1 MYLSIRGW
9 IMIRWGESRMSKKEL
24 FRRIRRSKYFVIGF
38 IVVLLMVLCILLIP
52 ELSPYEPDAMNLGE
66 RLVAPEGF
74 SRGLQG
80 HILGTDGLG
89 QDIFVRLCVGGRTS
103 FIIAIV
109 AVFFG
114 AIVGTVLGVMAGY
127 MGRTAD
133 TIIMRIGDIQNGIN
147 STLLA
152 IVVVSVLGKSVANL
166 IIVMMLTSWLGFA
179 RIVRSGVLQVSKR
192 EFVSAAR
199 VLGASDWRIMFSE
212 ILPNV
217 STSLIVKISQQ
228 FGHIILLEAALSFL
242 GCGVPLPMPSWGTMI
257 SDGRDYISTCPWVV
271 IAPGIALMLTVLS
284 ANFLGD
290 GIRDVLDPK
299 MKH

>member
-1 MYLSIRGW
+1 
-9 IMIRWGESRMSKKEL
+9 MIRWGDSRMSKKEL

-38 IVVLLMVLCILLIP
+38 AIVLFMVLCIVLVP
-52 ELSPYEPDAMNLGE
+52 EFFPYEPDVMNLKE
-66 RLVAPEGF
+66 RLVAPEGL
-74 SRGLQG
+74 SKGLQG
-80 HILGTDGLG
+80 HVLGTDALG

-109 AVFFG
+109 AVLFG
-114 AIVGTVLGVMAGY
+114 AVVGTVLGVMAGY

-133 TIIMRIGDIQNGIN
+133 TIIMRVGDIQNGIN

-152 IVVVSVLGKSVANL
+152 IVVVSVLGKSVVNL
-166 IIVMMLTSWLGFA
+166 IIVMMITSWLGFA

-192 EFVSAAR
+192 EFISASR
-199 VLGASDWRIMFSE
+199 VLGSSDWRIMFSE

-228 FGHIILLEAALSFL
+228 FGHIVLLEAALSFL

-257 SDGRDYISTCPWVV
+257 SDGRDYISTSPWVV
-271 IAPGIALMLTVLS
+271 IAPGIALMLTVLA